1 MILSSWTGA
10 GTNRRRRHWT
20 TQWLRQN
27 AMIEQNFWTLTFAKP
42 ASDSDWNRIMVSDVQ
57 TVSKAGQRSCLHTL
71 HLLPCP
77 TYLSRMGT
85 GGATQAPDTQQYCG
99 HLAGGGG
106 IFLPLFML
114 KRLPKGFPQS
124 GLSRNYMGPA
134 SSYAGAEAKGARRPV
149 F

>member
-1 MILSSWTGA
+1 MGKPSVTKQISQKIAVLLTKHMPFPKPTILSLNVELWSG
-10 GTNRRRRHWT
+10 
-20 TQWLRQN
+20 
-27 AMIEQNFWTLTFAKP
+27 
-42 ASDSDWNRIMVSDVQ
+42 VQ

-77 TYLSRMGT
+77 TYLSRMMGT
-85 GGATQAPDTQQYCG
+85 GGATKAPDTQQYCG

-114 KRLPKGFPQS
+114 KRLPTRFPQS

-134 SSYAGAEAKGARRPV
+134 SSDAGAEAKGARQPV

>member
-1 MILSSWTGA
+1 
-10 GTNRRRRHWT
+10 
-20 TQWLRQN
+20 
-27 AMIEQNFWTLTFAKP
+27 
-42 ASDSDWNRIMVSDVQ
+42 
-57 TVSKAGQRSCLHTL
+57 
-71 HLLPCP
+71 
-77 TYLSRMGT
+77 MGT

-149 F
+149 FGDLPGLCANTPKRTGVASTKESAGLEPQGLGRVDLWRHLPSESVLGPMQCAATRIDS